1 MSWADVPK
9 MACRERATD
18 GANTAMQDATD
29 TRAPYVSGATAP
41 ALFPVREIHVR
52 PARRIDMI
60 ACLSGG
66 FDLAEQQV
74 PGHAARVASLAYD
87 IAVALGLDAE
97 AQRVVLHAGLLH
109 DAGVSVRVEGGHTVG
124 GAWMAD
130 LFGLDE
136 AVQEAIRTSHE
147 RWDGGGRPLGL
158 NGPDIPWAALC
169 VQAAH
174 WVSETAERSGNPL
187 RARAEIVRTPAELL
201 VPALGH
207 VVAVAVHEVVRDDET
222 WLAVWDDSLAARL
235 ALAGVSEGK
244 PSRRK
249 VIGAAEAMGI
259 VVDSA
264 VREEGRAARVA
275 SLARALGVELG
286 LSAGY
291 VEALGV
297 AGLLLDIGQ
306 LGVPRYIADKPS
318 ILTVD
323 EMEQMRR
330 HPGLGARILERVP
343 GMAEIA
349 SCVES
354 HHERPDGR
362 GYPEMLTGEGLPLA
376 PRILSVADAYC
387 ALRADRPH
395 RPAFSRDES
404 MRLMEAGGGAQFD
417 SLVVEAL
424 PTAHASAME
433 AEPSAWAA
441 VGG

>member
-1 MSWADVPK
+1 MLD
-9 MACRERATD
+9 T
-18 GANTAMQDATD
+18 TD
-29 TRAPYVSGATAP
+29 TRAPYVPGATAP
-41 ALFPVREIHVR
+41 VLYAARDIQVR

-74 PGHAARVASLAYD
+74 PGHAARVASLACD

-109 DAGVSVRVEGGHTVG
+109 DAGISVRVEGGHTVG
-124 GAWMAD
+124 GAWVAD

-147 RWDGGGRPLGL
+147 RWDGAGRPLGL
-158 NGPDIPWAALC
+158 TGADIPWAALC

-187 RARAEIVRTPAELL
+187 RARAEIVRTPVELL
-201 VPALGH
+201 VPALGPI
-207 VVAVAVHEVVRDDET
+207 VAAAVREVVRDDET
-222 WLAVWDDSLAARL
+222 WLAVWDDALAARL
-235 ALAGVSEGK
+235 ALAGTSEGR

-264 VREEGRAARVA
+264 VREVGRAARVA
-275 SLARALGVELG
+275 SLTRALGAEMG
-286 LSAGY
+286 LSTGY
-291 VEALGV
+291 VDALGV

-330 HPGLGARILERVP
+330 HPGLGARILEHVP
-343 GMAEIA
+343 GMMEIA
-349 SCVES
+349 SWVES

-362 GYPEMLTGEGLPLA
+362 GYPEMLAGDGLPLA
-376 PRILSVADAYC
+376 SRILSVADAYC

-395 RPAFSRDES
+395 RPAFSQDES
-404 MRLMEAGGGAQFD
+404 MRLMEAGSGAQFD
-417 SLVVEAL
+417 ARVVEAL
-424 PTAHASAME
+424 PSAHAIAMD
-433 AEPSAWAA
+433 AEPSAW
-441 VGG
+441 VGAGG

>member
-1 MSWADVPK
+1 MSRSNLPK
-9 MACRERATD
+9 MACRERAAD
-18 GANTAMQDATD
+18 GANTAMLDTTD

-41 ALFPVREIHVR
+41 VLYTARDIQVR

-60 ACLSGG
+60 MCLSGG

-87 IAVALGLDAE
+87 IAVALGLDADT
-97 AQRVVLHAGLLH
+97 QRVVLHAGLLH

-124 GAWMAD
+124 GAWVAD

-136 AVQEAIRTSHE
+136 AVQEAIRASHE
-147 RWDGGGRPLGL
+147 RWDGAGRPLGL
-158 NGPDIPWAALC
+158 TGADIPWAALC
-169 VQAAH
+169 VQAVH

-201 VPALGH
+201 VPALGP
-207 VVAVAVHEVVRDDET
+207 VVAGAVREVVRDDET

-235 ALAGVSEGK
+235 ALAGASEGK

-264 VREEGRAARVA
+264 VREVGRAARVA
-275 SLARALGVELG
+275 SLTRALGAEMG
-286 LSAGY
+286 LSTGY
-291 VEALGV
+291 VDALGV

-349 SCVES
+349 SWVEP
-354 HHERPDGR
+354 HHERPDGW
-362 GYPEMLTGEGLPLA
+362 G
-376 PRILSVADAYC
+376 
-387 ALRADRPH
+387 
-395 RPAFSRDES
+395 
-404 MRLMEAGGGAQFD
+404 
-417 SLVVEAL
+417 
-424 PTAHASAME
+424 
-433 AEPSAWAA
+433 
-441 VGG
+441 

>member
-1 MSWADVPK
+1 

-18 GANTAMQDATD
+18 GANTAMLDATD

-41 ALFPVREIHVR
+41 DLYSAREIRIR

-60 ACLSGG
+60 ACLSDG
-66 FDLAEQQV
+66 FDLAEQQT

-87 IAVALGLDAE
+87 IAEALGLDAE
-97 AQRVVLHAGLLH
+97 VQRVVLHAGLLH
-109 DAGVSVRVEGGHTVG
+109 DAGVSVRVAGDHTAG
-124 GAWMAD
+124 GAWVAE

-136 AVQEAIRTSHE
+136 VVQEAIRASHE
-147 RWDGGGRPLGL
+147 RWDGTGRPLGL
-158 NGPDIPWAALC
+158 DGSDIPWASLC

-174 WVSETAERSGNPL
+174 WVCETAERSGNPL
-187 RARAEIVRTPAELL
+187 RARAEISRTPVDLL

-207 VVAVAVHEVVRDDET
+207 AVATAVREVVRDDET

-235 ALAGVSEGK
+235 ALAGASEGK

-249 VIGAAEAMGI
+249 VIGAAEAMGT

-275 SLARALGVELG
+275 GLARALGAEMG
-286 LSAGY
+286 LSAGH
-291 VEALGV
+291 VDALGV

-349 SCVES
+349 SWVES

-362 GYPEMLTGEGLPLA
+362 GYPEMLTGDRLPLP
-376 PRILSVADAYC
+376 PRILGAADAYC

-395 RPAFSRDES
+395 RAAFSLDEA
-404 MRLMEAGGGAQFD
+404 MRLMEAGSGAQFD
-417 SLVVEAL
+417 ALVVEAL
-424 PTAHASAME
+424 PAAHARATE
-433 AEPSAWAA
+433 ADPSVW
-441 VGG
+441 VGIGR